1 MKKLGVLGG
10 MGPQASMR
18 FYERTIA
25 ISTEQ
30 FGADANHKFPHML
43 ISNIPVPDLISSQED
58 EERTVAMVEEEALL
72 LKNAGAELFAI
83 PCNTMHLYIQRFRTA
98 TQSVFLSMIDEV
110 VKHVVADG
118 HQTVGVMGTQT
129 TMRTDL
135 YGAPLR
141 LEGVEPI
148 LPTET
153 QQERIVE
160 VIRRYIAGLV
170 TEQDQTDVNDVILS
184 LAEKGAKAIVLGCT
198 ELPLAID
205 HARSPLP
212 LYDSLQI
219 LAEAACRE
227 MYKEDR

>member
-18 FYERTIA
+18 FYERAIT

-30 FGADANHKFPHML
+30 YGADANHKFPYML

-58 EERTVAMVEEEALL
+58 EERTVAMVEEEARLL
-72 LKNAGAELFAI
+72 QNAGAELFAI
-83 PCNTMHLYIQRFRTA
+83 PCNTMHLYIGRFREA

-110 VKHVVADG
+110 VEHVAADG
-118 HQTVGVMGTQT
+118 HQKVGIMGTQT

-141 LEGVEPI
+141 SKGVETV
-148 LPTET
+148 LPTDT

-170 TEQDQTDVNDVILS
+170 TQQDQTDVNDVIAS
-184 LAEKGAKAIVLGCT
+184 LADKGATAVVLGCT

-205 HARSPLP
+205 HTKSPLP

>member
-18 FYERTIA
+18 FYERAIA

-30 FGADANHKFPHML
+30 YGADANHKFPHML

-58 EERTVAMVEEEALL
+58 EERTVAMVEEEARL

-83 PCNTMHLYIQRFRTA
+83 PCNTMHLYIGRFRDA

-110 VKHVVADG
+110 VERVVSDR
-118 HQTVGVMGTQT
+118 HKKIGVMGTQT
-129 TMRTDL
+129 TMRTGL
-135 YGAPLR
+135 YNEPLR
-141 LEGVEPI
+141 VKGIETI

-160 VIRRYIAGLV
+160 VIRRYIAGLL
-170 TEQDQTDVNDVILS
+170 TQQDQADVNDVILS
-184 LAEKGAKAIVLGCT
+184 LADKGATAVVLGCT
-198 ELPLAID
+198 ELPLAVD
-205 HARSPLP
+205 HDKSSLP

-227 MYKEDR
+227 MYKETR